1 MGILGFERRLERMVE
16 GAFARAFK
24 SGLRPV
30 ELGRRLVRE
39 MDNNRSVGVRGG
51 TVVPNS
57 FTVSLSSSDIEQFEG
72 VHDSLC
78 RELGD
83 AAREHARDEG
93 YAFMGPV
100 EVSLVV
106 DETLHTGA
114 FEIVGRMAEGQGGA
128 GAGSIV
134 LPNGDRFSLTESVIT
149 IGRNPD
155 SNLVLADPNVS
166 RNHAEIRPRGE
177 RFEVVDLGS
186 TNGTRVNGV
195 RLDSQVLEDGDEVSF
210 GNTRM
215 RFEAS

>member
-1 MGILGFERRLERMVE
+1 MGIRGFERRLERLVE

-30 ELGRRLVRE
+30 ELGRRIVRE
-39 MDNNRSVGVRGG
+39 MDDNRSVGVRGG
-51 TVVPNS
+51 TVVPNE
-57 FTVSLSSSDIEQFEG
+57 FTVWLSPSDIEQFEG
-72 VHDSLC
+72 VQDSLA

-93 YAFMGPV
+93 YAFLGPV
-100 EVSLVV
+100 EVELVA
-106 DETLHTGA
+106 DERLHTGA
-114 FEIVGRMAEGQGGA
+114 FQITGRMAEGDGGA

-134 LPNGDRFSLTESVIT
+134 LPSGDRFSLTDSVIT
-149 IGRNPD
+149 IGRHPD
-155 SNLVLADPNVS
+155 SNLLLADPNVS
-166 RNHAEIRPRGE
+166 RNHAEIRPQGE
-177 RFEVVDLGS
+177 RFAVVDLGS

-195 RLDSQVLEDGDEVSF
+195 RVDTQVLQDGDEVSF

>member
-1 MGILGFERRLERMVE
+1 MGIRGFERRLERMVE

-39 MDNNRSVGVRGG
+39 MDDNRSVGVRGD

-57 FTVSLSSSDIEQFEG
+57 FVVSLSESDLEQFEG
-72 VHDSLC
+72 VQDSLT
-78 RELGD
+78 RELCD

-93 YAFMGPV
+93 YSFMGPV
-100 EVSLVV
+100 EVALEA
-106 DETLHTGA
+106 DPGLHTGA
-114 FEIVGRMAEGQGGA
+114 YQIVGRMVEGEGGS

-134 LPNGDRFSLTESVIT
+134 LPSGDRFTLTESIIT
-149 IGRNPD
+149 IGRHPD

-166 RNHAEIRPRGE
+166 RNHAEIRPQGDRYV
-177 RFEVVDLGS
+177 VVDLGS
-186 TNGTRVNGV
+186 TNGSRVNGV
-195 RLDSQVLEDGDEVSF
+195 RVDTQVLQDGDELMF

>member
-1 MGILGFERRLERMVE
+1 VGIRGFERRLERLVE

-39 MDNNRSVGVRGG
+39 MDDNRSVGVRGG
-51 TVVPNS
+51 TLVPNS
-57 FTVSLSSSDIEQFEG
+57 FTVSLSASDLAQFEG
-72 VHDSLC
+72 VQESLT
-78 RELGD
+78 RELAD

-93 YAFMGPV
+93 YSFMGPV
-100 EVSLVV
+100 QVHLEE
-106 DETLHTGA
+106 DDRLHTGA
-114 FEIVGRMAEGQGGA
+114 FQIVGKMVEGDGGS

-134 LPNGDRFSLTESVIT
+134 LPSGDRLTLTESVISV
-149 IGRNPD
+149 GRHPD

-166 RNHAEIRPRGE
+166 RNHAEIRPQGDRY
-177 RFEVVDLGS
+177 VVADLGS

-195 RLDSQVLEDGDEVSF
+195 RVNTQVLNDGDEITF

>member
-1 MGILGFERRLERMVE
+1 MGIRGFERRLERLVE

-39 MDNNRSVGVRGG
+39 MDDNRSVGVRGG

-57 FTVSLSSSDIEQFEG
+57 FTVSLSSSDLEQFEG
-72 VHDSLC
+72 VQDSLS
-78 RELGD
+78 RELAD

-93 YAFMGPV
+93 YTFMGPV
-100 EVSLVV
+100 EIVLQE
-106 DETLHTGA
+106 DDRLHTGA
-114 FEIVGRMAEGQGGA
+114 YAIVGRMLEGAGGS

-134 LPNGDRFSLTESVIT
+134 LPSGERFTLTESIIT
-149 IGRNPD
+149 IGRHPD

-166 RNHAEIRPRGE
+166 RNHAEIRPQGDKYSL
-177 RFEVVDLGS
+177 VDLGS
-186 TNGTRVNGV
+186 TNGSRVNGV
-195 RLDSQVLEDGDEVSF
+195 RVSSQVLNDGDELMF